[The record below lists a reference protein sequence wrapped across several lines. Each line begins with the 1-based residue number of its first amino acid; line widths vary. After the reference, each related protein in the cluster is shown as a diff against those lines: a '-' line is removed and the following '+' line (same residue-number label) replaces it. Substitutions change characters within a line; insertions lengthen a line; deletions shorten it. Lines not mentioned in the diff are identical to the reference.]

1 MTTRNKTG
9 QKNNETG
16 IPELEQRCQQAESAL
31 AEEQHLL
38 QTIIDSLP
46 NRIYIKDRQSRFVRN
61 NSAHLQAL
69 GAQSQ
74 AEATGKT
81 DYDYRLPEYAAR
93 YHADDQR
100 VMTSES
106 PLIDFE
112 EPTIL
117 PSGEPGTLLVS
128 KFPLHSPGGELIGL
142 LGISRD
148 VTQQKQAEQN
158 LRESEARIRAI
169 AGSTQ
174 DAVLMMEPRGRI
186 SFWNRAAEQIFGY
199 TAAETI
205 GQNLHQLLAPQRYHA
220 AHHNAFEVFQKTGKG
235 NAINTT
241 LELAAIHKSGQEI
254 SVELSLSSIQLP
266 DGWHAVGIIRDIT
279 ERKRLEQELRL
290 HASKLEETVE
300 LRTQDLFA
308 ANQEL
313 TALNQTLATEIVL
326 RQQKETDI
334 LLREKQYRA
343 TTSLLTHAGADTDDL
358 LRSILQDAVRLVGAP
373 EGYIGFFDENG
384 GVFSVRHEICD
395 IPKLYQRHL
404 KVAVKQGQGLL
415 SQVYRN
421 GETLWAKDYQNEPL
435 RMRQSEFDRVASLII
450 VPLKLETV
458 VRGAL
463 TVIWTDTV
471 HTVTEEDVDVVSQFA
486 ALASIALERAQ
497 VQEKIHYQNKLLQ
510 RLAETTASL
519 VTELDLDKALQN
531 ILEQAKAFMG
541 IPHGFIVLFTP
552 DGRYVEV
559 KCGIGRYQ
567 AQTGML
573 RLFDGQG
580 IFGEVL
586 RTGQSV
592 VIHDY
597 VNWPK
602 RMVNSFNQEMTAE
615 MQAPLKI
622 DGKTIGSI
630 GLALFGEPVVMEQEK
645 LVIFEQFATVAAI
658 ALKNAMAHQQA
669 RYQAFHDPLTGLP
682 NRAYLN
688 NRLEEEMQK
697 ARCNDAC
704 GAVMF
709 IDLDDLK
716 TVNDSFG
723 HACGDDLIKAAAAQI
738 CDAVG
743 PDAFVA
749 RVGGDEFIVIL
760 PGESNLRQ
768 IAQIADGLVLAA
780 QREYSVGGRD
790 IHMSASLGVTLYP
803 SDGDQA
809 QEILKNADNAM
820 YAAKAAGRNCWRFY
834 EAAMLKD
841 AYEKLLLTNS
851 LRHALERAEFSLNY
865 QPQIA
870 LDGEEI
876 IGFEALL
883 RWHSHEHGFVSPLR
897 FIPLAEQS
905 GLILPIGEWVFGEA
919 CRFAH
924 KLANLGYHQLHVA
937 VNVSP
942 RQLADADFVAMVR
955 HCLEDANIG
964 PAQLEVEITE
974 NVLIESLEDSTRKL
988 EALNALGIK
997 LSLDD
1002 FGTGYSS
1009 LTYLRNLPVAT
1020 LKIDKTFIDK
1030 ILEDKVQEG
1039 FIRSIIDMAHVLG
1052 LNVVA
1057 EGVETEPQLA
1067 KLQQFDCD
1075 CVQGYLFSKPLTEAA
1090 AIEFVLKKTA
1100 SA

>member
-1 MTTRNKTG
+1 
-9 QKNNETG
+9 
-16 IPELEQRCQQAESAL
+16 
-31 AEEQHLL
+31 
-38 QTIIDSLP
+38 
-46 NRIYIKDRQSRFVRN
+46 
-61 NSAHLQAL
+61 
-69 GAQSQ
+69 
-74 AEATGKT
+74 
-81 DYDYRLPEYAAR
+81 
-93 YHADDQR
+93 
-100 VMTSES
+100 
-106 PLIDFE
+106 
-112 EPTIL
+112 
-117 PSGEPGTLLVS
+117 
-128 KFPLHSPGGELIGL
+128 
-142 LGISRD
+142 
-148 VTQQKQAEQN
+148 
-158 LRESEARIRAI
+158 
-169 AGSTQ
+169 
-174 DAVLMMEPRGRI
+174 
-186 SFWNRAAEQIFGY
+186 
-199 TAAETI
+199 
-205 GQNLHQLLAPQRYHA
+205 
-220 AHHNAFEVFQKTGKG
+220 
-235 NAINTT
+235 
-241 LELAAIHKSGQEI
+241 
-254 SVELSLSSIQLP
+254 
-266 DGWHAVGIIRDIT
+266 
-279 ERKRLEQELRL
+279 
-290 HASKLEETVE
+290 
-300 LRTQDLFA
+300 
-308 ANQEL
+308 
-313 TALNQTLATEIVL
+313 
-326 RQQKETDI
+326 
-334 LLREKQYRA
+334 
-343 TTSLLTHAGADTDDL
+343 
-358 LRSILQDAVRLVGAP
+358 
-373 EGYIGFFDENG
+373 
-384 GVFSVRHEICD
+384 
-395 IPKLYQRHL
+395 
-404 KVAVKQGQGLL
+404 
-415 SQVYRN
+415 
-421 GETLWAKDYQNEPL
+421 
-435 RMRQSEFDRVASLII
+435 
-450 VPLKLETV
+450 
-458 VRGAL
+458 
-463 TVIWTDTV
+463 
-471 HTVTEEDVDVVSQFA
+471 
-486 ALASIALERAQ
+486 
-497 VQEKIHYQNKLLQ
+497 
-510 RLAETTASL
+510 
-519 VTELDLDKALQN
+519 
-531 ILEQAKAFMG
+531 
-541 IPHGFIVLFTP
+541 
-552 DGRYVEV
+552 
-559 KCGIGRYQ
+559 
-567 AQTGML
+567 
-573 RLFDGQG
+573 
-580 IFGEVL
+580 
-586 RTGQSV
+586 
-592 VIHDY
+592 
-597 VNWPK
+597 
-602 RMVNSFNQEMTAE
+602 MVNSFNQEMTAE

-630 GLALFGEPVVMEQEK
+630 GLALFGEPLVMEQEK

-658 ALKNAMAHQQA
+658 ALKNALAHQQA

-688 NRLEEEMQK
+688 SRLEEEMQK
-697 ARCNDAC
+697 ARCNDAS

-738 CDAVG
+738 CGAVG

-768 IAQIADGLVLAA
+768 IAQIADELLQAA

-790 IHMSASLGVTLYP
+790 IHMSVSLGVTMYP

-851 LRHALERAEFSLNY
+851 LRHALERGEFSLHY

-870 LDGEEI
+870 LNDGEI

-883 RWHSHEHGFVSPLR
+883 RWQSQEHGAISPVR

-924 KLANLGYHQLHVA
+924 KLANLGYHKLHVA

-942 RQLADADFVAMVR
+942 RQLADADFVSMVR
-955 HCLEDANIG
+955 RCLEEANIG

-1057 EGVETEPQLA
+1057 EGVETQPQLT
-1067 KLQQFDCD
+1067 KLIQFDCD
-1075 CVQGYLFSKPLTEAA
+1075 CVQGYLFSKPLAEPA
-1090 AIEFVLKKTA
+1090 AIEFVMKKTA

>member
-1 MTTRNKTG
+1 MDSSGKTG
-9 QKNNETG
+9 QSTHEKLIN
-16 IPELEQRCQQAESAL
+16 ELEQRCQQAETAL
-31 AEEQHLL
+31 AAEQHLL
-38 QTIIDSLP
+38 QTVIDAMP
-46 NRIYIKDRQSRFVRN
+46 DRIFIKDTKSRFTRN
-61 NSAHLQAL
+61 NRVHRKAL
-69 GAQSQ
+69 GALSQ
-74 AEATGKT
+74 AEVTGKT
-81 DYDYRLPEYAAR
+81 DHNFKSPESAAR
-93 YHADDQR
+93 SHADDQR
-100 VMTSES
+100 VMVSEH

-112 EPTIL
+112 EPTLL
-117 PSGEPGTLLVS
+117 PSGETGTLLVS
-128 KFPLHSPGGELIGL
+128 KFPLHSPDGDLIGL

-148 VTQQKQAEQN
+148 ITEQKQSEQK

-169 AGSTQ
+169 TESTQ
-174 DAVLMMEPRGRI
+174 DAVLMMDPQGRI
-186 SFWNRAAEQIFGY
+186 SFWNKAAEQIFGY
-199 TAAETI
+199 DQSETL
-205 GQNLHQLLAPQRYHA
+205 GLDLHQLLAPKRYQTAHA
-220 AHHNAFEVFQKTGKG
+220 LAFESFRQTGKG
-235 NAINTT
+235 NAVNTT
-241 LELAAIHKSGQEI
+241 LELAAVRKSGQEI
-254 SVELSLSSIQLP
+254 SVELSLSAIQLP

-290 HASKLEETVE
+290 HTSKLEETVE
-300 LRTQDLFA
+300 LRTQDLYA
-308 ANQEL
+308 ANQQL
-313 TALNQTLATEIVL
+313 TALNQALTTEIIL

-343 TTSLLTHAGADTDDL
+343 ITGLLTHAGADTDDL
-358 LRSILQDAVRLVGAP
+358 LKSVLYDAVRLVGAP
-373 EGYIGFFDENG
+373 EGYIGFFDDNVG
-384 GVFSVRHEICD
+384 GFSVRHEICG
-395 IPKLYQRHL
+395 IPEFYLRHL
-404 KVAVKQGQGLL
+404 ALAVKQGQGLL
-415 SQVYRN
+415 SQVYRS
-421 GETLWAKDYQNEPL
+421 GEAIWAKDYQNEPL
-435 RMRQSEFDRVASLII
+435 RMPQSQFDRVASLII

-471 HTVTEEDVDVVSQFA
+471 HMVTEEDVNVVSQFA

-519 VTELDLDKALQN
+519 VTELDLDKALLN

-567 AQTGML
+567 AQKGMT

-597 VNWPK
+597 INWPK

-630 GLALFGEPVVMEQEK
+630 GLALFGEPLVMEQEK

-658 ALKNAMAHQQA
+658 ALKNALAHQHA

-682 NRAYLN
+682 NRACLN

-697 ARCNDAC
+697 ARCSEAS

-723 HACGDDLIKAAAAQI
+723 HACGDDLIKAAAVQI
-738 CDAVG
+738 CGAVG

-768 IAQIADGLVLAA
+768 IAQTADKLVLAA
-780 QREYSVGGRD
+780 QREYAVGGRD
-790 IHMSASLGVTLYP
+790 IHMSVSLGVTLYP

-841 AYEKLLLTNS
+841 AYEKLLLINS
-851 LRHALERAEFSLNY
+851 LRHALERGEFSLNY

-870 LDGEEI
+870 LDGDEI

-883 RWHSHEHGFVSPLR
+883 RWQSQEHGSISPAR
-897 FIPLAEQS
+897 FITLAEQS
-905 GLILPIGEWVFGEA
+905 RLIVPIGEWVFGEA

-924 KLANLGYHQLHVA
+924 KLANLGRQDLHVA

-955 HCLEDANIG
+955 HCIEDANIQ

-974 NVLIESLEDSTRKL
+974 NVLIECLEDSNRKL
-988 EALNALGIK
+988 ESLNALGIK

-1067 KLQQFDCD
+1067 KLKQFDCD
-1075 CVQGYLFSKPLTEAA
+1075 CVQGYLFSRPLAEPAA
-1090 AIEFVLKKTA
+1090 LEFATRKT
-1100 SA
+1100 SP